1 MISLFNISREK
12 SNATFFKVDEYIH
25 QVHLNLSADPE
36 LSKQLQVLDL
46 TKKDLAILK
55 QLQPYAEDI
64 IPVMVNQFYDAIS
77 QSPALLDI
85 IQRSTK
91 IDKLKI
97 TLHKHLSDIFKSQ
110 IDNAYIE
117 ERKAIAHAHV
127 RIGLRSKWYLASFQ
141 SLITTFCDFIQQL
154 NLSNHELV
162 MAINAF
168 SKVINFEQQLVIE
181 AYEQEE
187 ERIRTEEVEVKLNLV
202 NTIQSTAQ
210 ELNAIS
216 IETTSSLEVIA
227 QQAEE
232 IASATHQGLDFVA
245 ETEDKSNFGKNHL
258 TTQTNLMNGIL
269 QRVNILEASMAEL
282 RISSQ
287 KISDIVGLVTGI
299 ADQTNLL
306 ALNASIEAARAGEQG
321 KGFAVVADEVRK
333 LAEETKSAVQ
343 NVSVLI
349 KETENNIVSMAN
361 SVSSVDSQVKISV
374 NTQHELTDSFNAI
387 ADAVSGIRTQYMNTS
402 EDIRTISNL
411 ITELTKGAN
420 LVSSS
425 SDQLI
430 SVVNELSVDYNA
442 SIMHIEKA
450 A

>member
-1 MISLFNISREK
+1 MISLFNKSREK
-12 SNATFFKVDEYIH
+12 SNVAFFKVDEYIH
-25 QVHLNLSADPE
+25 QVQLNLSAYSE
-36 LSKQLQVLDL
+36 LSKQLQLLDL

-55 QLQPYAEDI
+55 QLQPYAQDI

-77 QSPALLDI
+77 QSPTLMDI
-85 IQRSTK
+85 IQHSTR
-91 IDKLKI
+91 IEKLKI
-97 TLHKHLSDIFKSQ
+97 TLHKHLSDIFNSQ
-110 IDNAYIE
+110 IDSTYIE

-141 SLITTFCDFIQQL
+141 SLITTFSDFIQEL
-154 NLSNHELV
+154 NLSNKELA

-168 SKVINFEQQLVIE
+168 SKIINFEQQLVIE
-181 AYEQEE
+181 AYEREE
-187 ERIRTEEVEVKLNLV
+187 ERIRTQAVEVKLNLV

-216 IETTSSLEVIA
+216 IETTSSLEAIA
-227 QQAEE
+227 QQTDE

-245 ETEDKSNFGKNHL
+245 ETESKSNLGKKHL
-258 TTQTNLMNGIL
+258 ATQTNLMSGIL
-269 QRVNILEASMAEL
+269 ERVDILESSMAEL
-282 RISSQ
+282 RVSSQ

-306 ALNASIEAARAGEQG
+306 ALNASIEAARAGEHG
-321 KGFAVVADEVRK
+321 KGFAVVAEEVRK
-333 LAEETKSAVQ
+333 LAEETKNAVQ

-349 KETENNIVSMAN
+349 KETEDNIISMAS

-387 ADAVSGIRTQYMNTS
+387 AEAVSGIRTEYINTS
-402 EDIRTISNL
+402 DDIRTISNL
-411 ITELTKGAN
+411 ITELSQGAN

-430 SVVNELSVDYNA
+430 AVVNELSTD
-442 SIMHIEKA
+442 
-450 A
+450 

>member
-1 MISLFNISREK
+1 MISLFNMSREK
-12 SNATFFKVDEYIH
+12 SNTTFFKVDEYIH
-25 QVHLNLSADPE
+25 QVHLNLATYPE
-36 LSKQLQVLDL
+36 LSKQLQLLDL

-55 QLQPYAEDI
+55 QLQPYAQDI
-64 IPVMVNQFYDAIS
+64 IPVMVNRFYDAIS
-77 QSPALLDI
+77 QSSNLMDI
-85 IQRSTK
+85 IQHSTR
-91 IDKLKI
+91 IEKLKI
-97 TLHKHLSDIFKSQ
+97 TLHKHLSDIFNSQ
-110 IDNAYIE
+110 IDSAYIE
-117 ERKAIAHAHV
+117 ERKAIAHTHV

-141 SLITTFCDFIQQL
+141 SLITTFNDFIQEL
-154 NLSNHELV
+154 NLSNYELV

-181 AYEQEE
+181 AYEREE

-216 IETTSSLEVIA
+216 IETTSSLEAIA
-227 QQAEE
+227 QQTEE

-245 ETEDKSNFGKNHL
+245 ETEEKSNIGKNHL
-258 TTQTNLMNGIL
+258 ATQTDLMSGIL
-269 QRVNILEASMAEL
+269 QRVDILETSMAEL
-282 RISSQ
+282 RVSSQ

-306 ALNASIEAARAGEQG
+306 ALNASIEAARAGEHG

-333 LAEETKSAVQ
+333 LAEETKTAVQ

-349 KETENNIVSMAN
+349 KETENNIVSMAS

-387 ADAVSGIRTQYMNTS
+387 ADAVSGIRAQYMSTA

-411 ITELTKGAN
+411 ITELSQGAN

-430 SVVNELSVDYNA
+430 AVVNELSAD
-442 SIMHIEKA
+442 
-450 A
+450 